1 MKLIDIIIFSLCV
14 IGLIYFFFDR
24 LKYSNINVYR
34 KKLKRLIELRKI
46 IASIENDNNE
56 TEEIIKSINI
66 DTVHDD
72 ETINKFINYRDN
84 DNKLSVLKDEQKKIE
99 LYIKN
104 FRIYNKNI
112 GIRP

>member
-1 MKLIDIIIFSLCV
+1 MKTIDIIIFSLCV

-24 LKYSNINVYR
+24 LKYSNISVYR
-34 KKLKRLIELRKI
+34 KKLERLNEIRKI
-46 IASIENDNNE
+46 IASIENDNDE

-84 DNKLSVLKDEQKKIE
+84 DTKLSVLKDEQREIE

-104 FRIYNKNI
+104 FRIYNKNLRI
-112 GIRP
+112 